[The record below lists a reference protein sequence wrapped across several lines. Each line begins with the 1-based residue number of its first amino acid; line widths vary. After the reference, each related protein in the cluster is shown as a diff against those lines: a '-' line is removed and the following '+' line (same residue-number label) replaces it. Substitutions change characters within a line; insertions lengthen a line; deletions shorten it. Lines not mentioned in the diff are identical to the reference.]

1 MTYRRLT
8 RESLGRTLTRIS
20 IAPPEGV
27 LMFKVLAARRLL
39 LLSLV
44 GILVAALGGLVTSTA
59 TAASPAPTRL
69 WSTACPRPSQRPMAP
84 RRRSPTVLV
93 AAGQNFFV
101 DVSFQDATGAP
112 AAFNSD
118 TTLSIT
124 SNQVTLS
131 PSTTVVPKGVTSW
144 RLTTTATA
152 AANQVSLTVK
162 VASGRS
168 ARTVAPG
175 TSSVL
180 FDVMSELRLENS
192 ARDVRFQQG
201 IGGQANCTEA
211 TRDDPVCGIVILP
224 RGSVSDKVLLSLGA
238 CDSAYAGCG
247 STRGSL
253 VQTLADLTGLYT
265 KTSPATLLMR
275 CDKSLCGSGIDPE
288 QDAVVL
294 AGGQQTTPDGTSV
307 PGQGNGRRRAAAC
320 VDYVQSK
327 RDGSGDTYLYLLFTE
342 DARVSFG

>member
-1 MTYRRLT
+1 
-8 RESLGRTLTRIS
+8 
-20 IAPPEGV
+20 
-27 LMFKVLAARRLL
+27 MFKVLAARRFLV
-39 LLSLV
+39 LSLI
-44 GILVAALGGLVTSTA
+44 GILVAALGGLITSTA
-59 TAASPAPTRL
+59 TAASPGPTAIVVDGVSSTVAAPVGTP
-69 WSTACPRPSQRPMAP
+69 AGAV
-84 RRRSPTVLV
+84 PTVLV

-144 RLTTTATA
+144 RLTTTAAT

-275 CDKSLCGSGIDPE
+275 CDKSLCGSGSIQSKTLSYSLEGNRPLQTAPACPAKGTVGAE
-288 QDAVVL
+288 Q
-294 AGGQQTTPDGTSV
+294 P
-307 PGQGNGRRRAAAC
+307 AC